1 MEQNQIQEQNQ
12 IKTSNLDY
20 TRLIPFMGVASLRD
34 SSPLQSA
41 TRTQFNVATVA
52 GYWQLVLDLIDAEIE
67 PGLSNKI
74 RH

>member
-1 MEQNQIQEQNQ
+1 
-12 IKTSNLDY
+12 
-20 TRLIPFMGVASLRD
+20 MGVASLRD
-34 SSPLQSA
+34 SSPLKSA